1 MDTSSAILVSAS
13 AFRIASGS
21 RSAAGRHEPKLDRG
35 ARARAWRPA
44 AARSASVTRCAALPT
59 AGEEVLMS
67 HDRDGR
73 QRNEDRSTTVAGM
86 DAEARPAR
94 PAGDGGE
101 PDYRF
106 TLANE
111 RTFLAWI
118 RTALGLLAG
127 GVAVRQLVEPFDV
140 GGGRTVLAL
149 LAVTTSALLSIGG
162 YVRWRAVQRAMRR
175 GEPLPP
181 ARLVPFIAAGLVLV
195 AVVAFVL
202 IALE

>member
-21 RSAAGRHEPKLDRG
+21 RSV
-35 ARARAWRPA
+35 
-44 AARSASVTRCAALPT
+44 AARSASVTRSAALPT

-67 HDRDGR
+67 HDRRRR

-86 DAEARPAR
+86 DPEARPAR

-118 RTALGLLAG
+118 RT
-127 GVAVRQLVEPFDV
+127 
-140 GGGRTVLAL
+140 
-149 LAVTTSALLSIGG
+149 
-162 YVRWRAVQRAMRR
+162 
-175 GEPLPP
+175 
-181 ARLVPFIAAGLVLV
+181 
-195 AVVAFVL
+195 
-202 IALE
+202 